1 MKERG
6 KFTGRAGLTGTRI
19 RQRRLDLGIRQAE
32 LAKKCGIS
40 PAYLNLIEHNKRRIG
55 GRLLIDIA
63 RALGIDP
70 ALLGS
75 EPDAAQM
82 EFLALAA
89 QQHGGAVRGDVES
102 AHDLMAR
109 FPGWALV
116 ISRQQQRIEALER
129 MVEALGDRLS
139 NDPQLSGILH
149 GMITSAAAIRATAA
163 ILAEADGADGGDG
176 GEGGGGG
183 LDPAWRARFQ
193 RNLDE
198 DAGTL
203 AERARA
209 LADYLE
215 EAANI
220 QHEPLSHLDQLE
232 RFLAAHGWHFPALE
246 GQNGAESDP
255 VMEKLLDAAPD
266 WLAAPARAKARTWL
280 GVIAQDARALPA
292 RPFLEAARD
301 LHFDP
306 AALAARFGCETGRV
320 MRRLAFVPWDQAPAC
335 GGKTGGAP
343 GQEAGPG
350 AGQAAGQGSASP
362 FGLVICDG
370 GGGMLLQKPV
380 PAFPRPGL
388 VSACPRWPLF
398 LAFSRPAQILAREI
412 SFQGNEAMRF
422 RICAIAE
429 PLAPGC
435 LGEDPLLRGTML
447 IIPPQAAGA
456 LPDGAH
462 EPAAPVEVGPGCR
475 ICPLEG
481 CPARREPQL
490 LA

>member
-19 RQRRLDLGIRQAE
+19 RQRRLDLGIRQSE
-32 LAKKCGIS
+32 LAEKCGIS

-55 GRLLIDIA
+55 GRLLLDIA

-75 EPDAAQM
+75 EPDASLM

-89 QQHGGAVRGDVES
+89 QQHGGAVRGDVEG

-163 ILAEADGADGGDG
+163 ILAEADGADGG
-176 GEGGGGG
+176 

-203 AERARA
+203 ATRARA

-220 QHEPLSHLDQLE
+220 QREPLSHLDQLE

-246 GQNGAESDP
+246 GPGGAAPGPGGENLIES
-255 VMEKLLDAAPD
+255 LLDTAPD

-292 RPFLEAARD
+292 RPFLEAARE

-320 MRRLAFVPWDQAPAC
+320 MRRLAFVPWDQAPA
-335 GGKTGGAP
+335 GSGKAGATP
-343 GQEAGPG
+343 GRAAG
-350 AGQAAGQGSASP
+350 AEAGQGSGASP

-380 PAFPRPGL
+380 PAFARPGI
-388 VSACPRWPLF
+388 VSACPRWPLY
-398 LAFSRPAQILAREI
+398 LAFSRPAQILAREVA
-412 SFQGNEAMRF
+412 FHGNEAMRF

-429 PLAPGC
+429 PLAPGAV
-435 LGEDPLLRGTML
+435 GEDPLLRGTML

-456 LPDGAH
+456 LAGRAH
-462 EPAAPVEVGPGCR
+462 EAAEPVEVGPGCR
-475 ICPLEG
+475 ICPIEG